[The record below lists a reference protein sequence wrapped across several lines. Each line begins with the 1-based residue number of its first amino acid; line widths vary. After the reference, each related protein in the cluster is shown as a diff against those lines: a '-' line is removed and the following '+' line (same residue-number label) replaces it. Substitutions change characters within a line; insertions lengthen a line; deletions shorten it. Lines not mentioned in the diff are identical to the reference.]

1 MPLKLCFR
9 ARAALFVP
17 AALALILFGSGRE
30 VFASGQAA
38 PQPPPAS
45 PEPQIPVSTSTDSG
59 PVVRLSADDAVR
71 MALEN
76 NLGIQAERLSPQI
89 TTLNV
94 SQARAAYAPVLF
106 SNFLNRNSTQPPS
119 SFITGAGTVLTNESF
134 SQNGGLQQ
142 NVQWGGGR
150 YTFSIDGSKVTTSAI
165 DSRYNPQ
172 LSSNLTAQYVQP
184 LLRGFKTDNLRQQ
197 IETSRNNE
205 VIADIGLRERVT
217 VTTLA
222 VRTAYF
228 DLIGAVEGHKVAV
241 QSLQLAQDSLR
252 NNRTKVEVG
261 TLAPIDIIEAEA
273 EVASNE
279 EAVINAEA
287 RIKSVEDRLRSLVLN
302 PTQPDFWTLR
312 LEPTD
317 APSLTPIAVDVQ
329 GAITNALAN
338 RTDIARLKKQIDNVD
353 VGVRFAENQRMP
365 GLDVVANYNVIG
377 LAGTQFQFGQGF
389 PPPVVDQSVRS
400 FSSAL
405 RRRVRPGFPHLERG
419 IELQLPARHQPG
431 GCGPRVGP
439 PGAPAGR
446 GQPEGS
452 RAPGRDCRPR
462 RGPPGRHQPQARRGH
477 AQGARPRRAP
487 PRGRAEAHDR
497 RTVDHVPAVP
507 GAARPR
513 PPAAAG
519 SQRDDRL
526 QPVGRRL
533 RSDPGRSRERQVER
547 SRKPVNGRTGEPVN
561 EMFSS

>member
-9 ARAALFVP
+9 ARVALFVP

-38 PQPPPAS
+38 PQLPPVS

-89 TTLNV
+89 NTLNV
-94 SQARAAYAPVLF
+94 AQARAAYAPVLF
-106 SNFLNRNSTQPPS
+106 SNFLSRNSTQPPS
-119 SFITGAGTVLTNESF
+119 SFITGAGAILTNESF

-142 NVQWGGGR
+142 NVRWGGGR
-150 YTFSIDGSKVTTSAI
+150 YSFSIDGSKVTTSAI

-228 DLIGAVEGHKVAV
+228 DLIGALEGYKVSM
-241 QSLQLAQDSLR
+241 QSLQLAQESLR

-287 RIKSVEDRLRSLVLN
+287 RIKTVEDRLRYLVLN

-389 PPPVVDQSVRS
+389 PPPVIDQSVRS

-405 RRRVRPGFPHLERG
+405 GDVFGQDFRTWSVALNFSYPLGTSQADAALASGRLERQQG
-419 IELQLPARHQPG
+419 AVNLRDLELQVATAVRDAARQVDTNLK
-431 GCGPRVGP
+431 RVE
-439 PGAPAGR
+439 ATRKA
-446 GQPEGS
+446 
-452 RAPGRDCRPR
+452 RD
-462 RGPPGRHQPQARRGH
+462 
-477 AQGARPRRAP
+477 
-487 PRGRAEAHDR
+487 RAER
-497 RTVDHVPAVP
+497 RLEAEQKRMAV
-507 GAARPR
+507 GLSTTFQLFQA
-513 PPAAAG
+513 
-519 SQRDDRL
+519 QRDLARQRQQEVNAMIDYNRSVVGFEAI
-526 QPVGRRL
+526 QIAPVSAR
-533 RSDPGRSRERQVER
+533 
-547 SRKPVNGRTGEPVN
+547 
-561 EMFSS
+561 

>member
-1 MPLKLCFR
+1 MALKLCFR

-17 AALALILFGSGRE
+17 AALALILFGSGRG
-30 VFASGQAA
+30 VSASGQAA

-45 PEPQIPVSTSTDSG
+45 PAPQIPVSTAASG
-59 PVVRLSADDAVR
+59 PVVRLSADEAVR

-76 NLGIQAERLSPQI
+76 NLGIQAERLAPQI
-89 TTLNV
+89 NTLNV

-106 SNFLNRNSTQPPS
+106 SNFLTRNSTQPPS
-119 SFITGAGTVLTNESF
+119 SFITGSGAILTNESF

-142 NVQWGGGR
+142 NVPWGGGR

-172 LSSNLTAQYVQP
+172 LSSNLSAQYVQP

-197 IETSRNNE
+197 IATSENNQ

-217 VTTLA
+217 VTTLS

-241 QSLQLAQDSLR
+241 QSLQLAQESLR
-252 NNRTKVEVG
+252 NNMTKVEVG

-302 PTQPDFWTLR
+302 PAQPDFWTLR

-317 APSLTPIAVDVQ
+317 APSLNPIAIDVE

-389 PPPVVDQSVRS
+389 PPPVIDQSVRS

-405 RRRVRPGFPHLERG
+405 RDVFGQDFRTWSVALNFNYPLGTSQADAAVASGRLERQQG
-419 IELQLPARHQPG
+419 AVSLKDLELQVATAVRDAARQVDTNLK
-431 GCGPRVGP
+431 RVE
-439 PGAPAGR
+439 ATRKA
-446 GQPEGS
+446 
-452 RAPGRDCRPR
+452 RD
-462 RGPPGRHQPQARRGH
+462 
-477 AQGARPRRAP
+477 
-487 PRGRAEAHDR
+487 RAER
-497 RTVDHVPAVP
+497 RLEAEQKRMTVGLSTTFQLFQA
-507 GAARPR
+507 
-513 PPAAAG
+513 
-519 SQRDDRL
+519 QRDLARQRQQEVNAMIDYNRSVVGFEAI
-526 QPVGRRL
+526 QVAPVG
-533 RSDPGRSRERQVER
+533 GR
-547 SRKPVNGRTGEPVN
+547 
-561 EMFSS
+561 